1 MEDLDYIPFY
11 EYTVVTEVPEELPCG
26 QVPTPSL
33 DGKSFL
39 LRGQHDG
46 LRLTAEEAKQWVADN
61 AIDTDSSTA

>member
-1 MEDLDYIPFY
+1 MNPDI
-11 EYTVVTEVPEELPCG
+11 YTVVTEIPGDLPAD
-26 QVPTPSL
+26 QIPSPSL

-46 LRLTAEEAKQWVADN
+46 LQLTTEEAKRWMADN